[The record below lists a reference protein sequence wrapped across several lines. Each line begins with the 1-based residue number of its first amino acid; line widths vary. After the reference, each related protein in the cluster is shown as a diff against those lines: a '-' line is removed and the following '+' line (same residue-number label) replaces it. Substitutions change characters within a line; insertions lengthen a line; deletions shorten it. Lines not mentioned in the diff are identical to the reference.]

1 MPLPGSDDRPAFIG
15 KVPQSHPPIH
25 PFADV
30 PLLIAGHQKP
40 FTLQATE
47 PGYFQHLTLRSAFF
61 PLLLIYFNE
70 AAREKV
76 PGE

>member
-1 MPLPGSDDRPAFIG
+1 MSIPGPDDRPAFIR
-15 KVPQSHPPIH
+15 KVPQSQLPIP

-30 PLLIAGHQKP
+30 PLLIAGNQEP
-40 FTLQATE
+40 FTPQATE

-61 PLLLIYFNE
+61 PMPLIYFNE
-70 AAREKV
+70 GAREKV